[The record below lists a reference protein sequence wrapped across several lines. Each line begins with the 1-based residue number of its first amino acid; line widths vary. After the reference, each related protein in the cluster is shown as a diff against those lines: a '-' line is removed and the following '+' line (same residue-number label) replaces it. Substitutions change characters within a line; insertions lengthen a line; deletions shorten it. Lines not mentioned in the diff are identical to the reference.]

1 MPWNND
7 KSIKRIRYSLR
18 YECQRKKEIRVC
30 EGIRQTTFQGIDT
43 DLTVRDVV
51 IHKRKKK
58 RAWKSPAVTLPYLR
72 VAWPDF
78 FVPHWRKLEG
88 SFSQHPSIPK
98 GRKPINTMRQS
109 PKKMRPTNSSGSP
122 SFLPPY
128 HLIAL
133 FSKEQRFFCCSQFQY
148 LLLHLFKPVFKSRC
162 Y

>member
-1 MPWNND
+1 MSEKERNQ
-7 KSIKRIRYSLR
+7 SLR
-18 YECQRKKEIRVC
+18 RN
-30 EGIRQTTFQGIDT
+30 TTNNLPGYRHWSHGERCCHSQAE
-43 DLTVRDVV
+43 
-51 IHKRKKK
+51 KK

-88 SFSQHPSIPK
+88 SFSQHPSTPK
-98 GRKPINTMRQS
+98 GRKPINTMRKS

-128 HLIAL
+128 NLIAL

-148 LLLHLFKPVFKSRC
+148 LLLHLFKPVSLLLISSFGQSN
-162 Y
+162 YFSP